1 MHKTAYDPKHGKGLK
16 ILTPK
21 QMIQGLLID
30 LALVKAG
37 NSSKILLDETRQIV
51 YFLYQAK

>member
-1 MHKTAYDPKHGKGLK
+1 
-16 ILTPK
+16 
-21 QMIQGLLID
+21 MIQGLLID

>member
-1 MHKTAYDPKHGKGLK
+1 MHKTAYDSKHGKGLK

>member
-1 MHKTAYDPKHGKGLK
+1 
-16 ILTPK
+16 
-21 QMIQGLLID
+21 MIQGLLID

-37 NSSKILLDETRQIV
+37 KLSKILLDETRQIV